1 MHAHCALRSTFTL
14 LPIFTSISSSFYIY
28 FKMFDMSS
36 QSDDDEETSFSDSCR
51 LRLEEILN
59 EVKIKSTFNY
69 GELFRVLQIK
79 DILFLPL
86 ARDMTVGNLLKK
98 INDKNSNKI
107 RIYCRRLD
115 SLCYVEPVD
124 DRESFL

>member
-1 MHAHCALRSTFTL
+1 MRSTFTL